1 MCTYDKRPGVGF
13 DFESQKLKESTDVV
27 KSRCVRKKFG
37 DLKIHICDLI
47 AWPQVLIWDVSYER
61 QMMPADPSRVVLGTL
76 QVKNGSLG

>member
-37 DLKIHICDLI
+37 DLKIHICDLK
-47 AWPQVLIWDVSYER
+47 PGLRS
-61 QMMPADPSRVVLGTL
+61 
-76 QVKNGSLG
+76 